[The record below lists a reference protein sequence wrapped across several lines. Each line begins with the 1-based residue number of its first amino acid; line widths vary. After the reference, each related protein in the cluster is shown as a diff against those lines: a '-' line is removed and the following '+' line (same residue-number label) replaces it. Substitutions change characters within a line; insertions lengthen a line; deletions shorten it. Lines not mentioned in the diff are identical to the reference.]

1 MKYLSLFL
9 AISALFASD
18 IFKPGPA
25 LPFTPEADV
34 STDYIGFAN
43 GYSIDTRVGEPAI
56 PEALRIDG
64 YDQDRGYYLVQLRGP
79 IYENWTASLK
89 STGLT
94 IISYF
99 PNYTY
104 LVRGTTDQL
113 EQAKLLDCVKWT
125 GLYQP
130 VYKVPAELLN
140 STGDARMTIQLFP
153 DESCA
158 AIRSRLE
165 AMGMTIVEVTEHELC
180 TTIDVQTD
188 RSRVPEIV
196 RIPGVHWIQL
206 WSEPVLFNTSSQW
219 VNQTGYRS
227 SVPSPDSVARRSWF
241 KGVRGQG
248 VVTSTSDSG
257 IHTAH
262 MQYYDSAYP
271 ITAPG
276 VFPNHRKIVA
286 YKLYGTAAFGDVSS
300 VQWHGTHTAGTT
312 CGNDTTYGTS
322 TNDGQAKEA
331 RLYHCDIGNA
341 SGGLVVTTNLTP
353 MYDTIYLGRGLPYNI
368 YQHSGSWGWGS
379 STGDYQTQEAT
390 TDAYAY
396 RYPRFLNL
404 YSAGNSGG
412 TRTIGRPGLAKDVL
426 TIGATGNG
434 TTSNTIASFSSRGP
448 TADNRIKPNFCAP
461 GVSVTSAQGNT
472 TNSYWAMS
480 GTSMSCPNSN
490 GTVALMRQYLLAGY
504 YPSGTATP
512 ADSIKV
518 IHACLLRAMAIVS
531 CDPNIGSYVP
541 PEFNAGWGRID
552 AESVLYYPNETR
564 KLILRSDT
572 VGLTTGTFYIDS
584 FQVNSAI
591 PVRVCMAW
599 IDTAA
604 AVGASRTLVN
614 NLNLELTNPGGTSY
628 HGNLYT
634 SGQSTAN
641 PATWDTINVEEC
653 CRINAPTTGKWKIY
667 VRGVTIPNGPM
678 GYAYAITGDIT
689 RYTVGVDESTQPK
702 PVPIGSMSFST
713 ITRGRIEL
721 KVNLMSQGLVE
732 ARIYDLAGRV
742 VERFGS
748 VVLPAGESVIGH
760 ESKLPSGVY
769 FLEARTASDT
779 KVGKLLIIR

>member
-9 AISALFASD
+9 AIGALFASD
-18 IFKPGPA
+18 IFRAGPA
-25 LPFTPEADV
+25 LPFTPETDV

-43 GYSIDTRVGEPAI
+43 GYSIDTRVGEPTI

-64 YDQDRGYYLVQLRGP
+64 YDQNWGYYLVQLRGP
-79 IYENWTASLK
+79 IYEAWTASLK
-89 STGLT
+89 SIGLT

-104 LVRGTTDQL
+104 LVRGTADQL

-130 VYKVPAELLN
+130 VYKVPSELLN
-140 STGDARMTIQLFP
+140 TTGDARMTIQLFP

-165 AMGMTIVEVTEHELC
+165 AMGLTIVEVIEHELC

-188 RSRVPEIV
+188 RSRVPEIA

-206 WSEPVLFNTSSQW
+206 WSEPVLFNSNSQW

-241 KGVRGQG
+241 KGVKGSG
-248 VVTSTSDSG
+248 TVTSTSDSG

-262 MQYYDSAYP
+262 YAFYDAAYP

-276 VFPNHRKIVA
+276 VFPLHRKVVG
-286 YKLYGTAAFGDVSS
+286 YKVYSGAAFGDVSAAY
-300 VQWHGTHTAGTT
+300 WHGTHTAGTT
-312 CGNDTTYGTS
+312 LGNDTTLGSSAY
-322 TNDGQAKEA
+322 DGQAKEA
-331 RLYHCDIGNA
+331 RMYHCDIGNA
-341 SGGLVVTTNLTP
+341 SGGLVVAANLTP
-353 MYDTIYLGRGLPYNI
+353 MYDTVYLGRGLPYNI
-368 YQHSGSWGWGS
+368 YQHSGSWGWS
-379 STGDYQTQEAT
+379 VSTGDYQTQEAT

-396 RYPRFLNL
+396 KYPRFLNL

-412 TRTIGRPGLAKDVL
+412 TRTIGRPGISKNVL
-426 TIGATGNG
+426 TIGACGNG
-434 TTSNTIASFSSRGP
+434 TSSNTLASFSSRGP

-461 GVSVTSAQGNT
+461 GVTVYSAQGGT
-472 TNSYWAMS
+472 TGSYWAMD
-480 GTSMSCPNSN
+480 GTSMACPNAN
-490 GTVALMRQYLLAGY
+490 GTLALMRQYLLAGY
-504 YPSGTATP
+504 YPSGVATP

-531 CDPNIGSYVP
+531 CDPNIGSYIP

-572 VGLTTGTFYIDS
+572 VGLTTGTYYTDS
-584 FQVNSAI
+584 FQVNSAM

-634 SGQSTAN
+634 GGQSTAN

-653 CRINAPTTGKWKIY
+653 ARINAPTTGKWKIY

-689 RYTVGVDESTQPK
+689 RYTVEVDESTQPK
-702 PVPIGSMSFST
+702 PVPIGSMTFST

-721 KVNLMSQGLVE
+721 KVNLLSQGLVE

-748 VVLPAGESVIGH
+748 VILPAGESVIGH

-769 FLEARTASDT
+769 FLEVRTASDT
-779 KVGKLLIIR
+779 RVGKLLVIR